1 MNLNRELDPVPDHRT
16 ICFQRKDR
24 AYNRGKYSKYSIS
37 KTTYYTDVEIT
48 CSLRDYFIVP
58 YALKHYV

>member
-1 MNLNRELDPVPDHRT
+1 MNLYRELDPVPDHRT
-16 ICFQRKDR
+16 ICFQGKDG

-48 CSLRDYFIVP
+48 CSLRDHFVVP